1 MYLRTPNIETINPR
15 SIVTINLA
23 LLPEAENDK
32 MHNIIFNN
40 GIEDTVTS
48 DKLIHLYDQFLR
60 ESHILEDYRSPLND
74 RLESLNNNLTRMKAN
89 EFSIETSLANMCYY
103 VIVHIAVDKMFGQN
117 DDDTAIQVIKQLIV
131 DNGYKWEYSDEEKSS
146 LYPLIQEI
154 RDDIEHR
161 QHKYQ
166 DFILIRSLISA
177 YISFERDASHRLN
190 SKTGISVNDLSP
202 KEATD
207 TFERNYD
214 DINEYQEKLVYR
226 LLKNIPIPDER
237 IHVDLM
243 NNGGI
248 LDNRNTD
255 FTGSPL
261 DFKIKHEKMN
271 GKNVALIS
279 DFPVG
284 SAHELEVY
292 FSQFSI
298 YDVIPVSLSVEGI
311 KTITSI
317 KEYDE
322 LLSNIF
328 ELDKTLNYIFK
339 ESNVVLYFVDFSELM
354 ETLFERFG
362 SRLVADVTKYHL
374 GQRHF
379 DKNSLFIFPFKDTM
393 WHEVDKDQALARR
406 FQTYRH

>member
-1 MYLRTPNIETINPR
+1 MYLRMPNIETVNPR
-15 SIVTINLA
+15 RIVTINLA

-40 GIEDTVTS
+40 GVEETVTS

-60 ESHILEDYRSPLND
+60 EEHILEDNEAPMKD
-74 RLESLNNNLTRMKAN
+74 KLESLNNNLTSMKAN
-89 EFSIETSLANMCYY
+89 IFSTETSLANMCYF
-103 VIVHIAVDKMFGQN
+103 VIVHIAVEKMFGQN
-117 DDDTAIQVIKQLIV
+117 DDDTAIQVIKHLIV

-146 LYPLIQEI
+146 LYTLIQEI
-154 RDDIEHR
+154 RNDIEHR

-166 DFILIRSLISA
+166 DFTLIRSLISA

-190 SKTGISVNDLSP
+190 NKTGISVNDLSP

-207 TFERNYD
+207 SLEHNYD

-226 LLKNIPIPDER
+226 LLKNISISDER
-237 IHVDLM
+237 IHIDLM

-255 FTGSPL
+255 FTDSPL
-261 DFKIKHEKMN
+261 DHNIKHEQMN
-271 GKNVALIS
+271 GKNVAIVS

-298 YDVIPVSLSVEGI
+298 YDVIPISLRIKDI
-311 KTITSI
+311 KTMTSI

-322 LLSNIF
+322 LLSNVF

-362 SRLVADVTKYHL
+362 SRLVADVTKSKL
-374 GQRHF
+374 GQHRS
-379 DKNSLFIFPFKDTM
+379 DESSLFIFPFKDTM

-406 FQTYRH
+406 FQTYKH

>member
-1 MYLRTPNIETINPR
+1 MYVRMPNIETVNPR
-15 SIVTINLA
+15 RIVTINLS

-40 GIEDTVTS
+40 GVENTVTS
-48 DKLIHLYDQFLR
+48 DKLIHLYDRFLR
-60 ESHILEDYRSPLND
+60 EEHIIEDNRTPLND
-74 RLESLNNNLTRMKAN
+74 RLGSLNNNLNRMKAN
-89 EFSIETSLANMCYY
+89 EFSIETSLTNMCYLI
-103 VIVHIAVDKMFGQN
+103 IVHIAVEKMFGQN
-117 DDDTAIQVIKQLIV
+117 DDDTAIQVIKHLIV
-131 DNGYKWEYSDEEKSS
+131 DNGYKWEYSNEEKSS

-154 RDDIEHR
+154 RDDIEQR

-166 DFILIRSLISA
+166 DFILFRSLISA

-190 SKTGISVNDLSP
+190 NKTGISVNDLSP

-207 TFERNYD
+207 SLERNYD

-226 LLKNIPIPDER
+226 LLKNIPISDER
-237 IHVDLM
+237 IHIDLM

-261 DFKIKHEKMN
+261 DFKIKHEQMN
-271 GKNVALIS
+271 GKNVAIIS

-284 SAHELEVY
+284 SEHELEVY

-298 YDVIPVSLSVEGI
+298 YDVIPISLRVKDI
-311 KTITSI
+311 KTMTSI

-328 ELDKTLNYIFK
+328 ELEKTLNYIFK

-354 ETLFERFG
+354 EALFERFG
-362 SRLVADVTKYHL
+362 SKLVADVTKYYL
-374 GQRHF
+374 GQRYF
-379 DKNSLFIFPFKDTM
+379 GKNGLFIFPFKDTM
-393 WHEVDKDQALARR
+393 WHEVYKDQALARR
-406 FQTYRH
+406 FQTYKH

>member
-1 MYLRTPNIETINPR
+1 MYLRIPNIETINPR
-15 SIVTINLA
+15 RIVEINQA
-23 LLPEAENDK
+23 LLPEAENEK

-40 GIEDTVTS
+40 GVEGTVTS
-48 DKLIHLYDQFLR
+48 DKLIHLYDKFLR
-60 ESHILEDYRSPLND
+60 EEHILEDYRSPLND
-74 RLESLNNNLTRMKAN
+74 RLKSLNNNLTRMKAS
-89 EFSIETSLANMCYY
+89 EFSIETKLTNMCYF
-103 VIVHIAVDKMFGQN
+103 VIVIIAVDKMFGQS
-117 DDDTAIQVIKQLIV
+117 DDDTAIQVIKHLIV
-131 DNGYKWEYSDEEKSS
+131 DNGYKWTYSDDEFSS

-154 RDDIEHR
+154 RDDIEQR
-161 QHKYQ
+161 QLKYQ
-166 DFILIRSLISA
+166 DFLLIKELIST
-177 YISFERDASHRLN
+177 YILFEEDASHRLN
-190 SKTGISVNDLSP
+190 KKTGISVNDLSP

-261 DFKIKHEKMN
+261 DFKIKNEKMN
-271 GKNVALIS
+271 GKNVAIIS

-328 ELDKTLNYIFK
+328 ELDKILNYIFK
-339 ESNVVLYFVDFSELM
+339 ESNVVLYFEDFSELM

-362 SRLVADVTKYHL
+362 SRLVADVTKYNL

-379 DKNSLFIFPFKDTM
+379 DKNGLFIFPFKDTM

-406 FQTYRH
+406 FQTYKQ

>member
-1 MYLRTPNIETINPR
+1 MYVRMPNIETVNPR
-15 SIVTINLA
+15 SNVLKNIA
-23 LLPEAENDK
+23 LLPEAEKEK
-32 MHNIIFNN
+32 MYNIIFNN
-40 GIEDTVTS
+40 GLEDTVTS

-60 ESHILEDYRSPLND
+60 EEHILEDNETPMKD
-74 RLESLNNNLTRMKAN
+74 KLENLNNNLTRMKAS
-89 EFSIETSLANMCYY
+89 EFSIETKLTNMCYFA
-103 VIVHIAVDKMFGQN
+103 IVHIAVDKMFGQN

-166 DFILIRSLISA
+166 DFALIRALIST
-177 YISFERDASHRLN
+177 YIPFERDASHRLN
-190 SKTGISVNDLSP
+190 SKTGISVNDLAP

-226 LLKNIPIPDER
+226 LLKNISIPDER
-237 IHVDLM
+237 IHIDLM

-261 DFKIKHEKMN
+261 DHNIKHEQMN
-271 GKNVALIS
+271 GKNVAIIS

-292 FSQFSI
+292 FSQFST
-298 YDVIPVSLSVEGI
+298 YDVIPISLRVKDI
-311 KTITSI
+311 KTMTSI

-322 LLSNIF
+322 LLSNVF

>member
-32 MHNIIFNN
+32 MNNIIFNN
-40 GIEDTVTS
+40 GVEETVTS

-60 ESHILEDYRSPLND
+60 EEHILEDNETPMKD
-74 RLESLNNNLTRMKAN
+74 KLENLNNNLTRMKAS
-89 EFSIETSLANMCYY
+89 EFSIETKLTNMCYFA
-103 VIVHIAVDKMFGQN
+103 IVHIAVDKMFGQN

-166 DFILIRSLISA
+166 DFILFRSLISA
-177 YISFERDASHRLN
+177 YISFKRDSSHRLN
-190 SKTGISVNDLSP
+190 SKTGISVNDLAP

-207 TFERNYD
+207 TLERNYD

-248 LDNRNTD
+248 LDNRKTD

-271 GKNVALIS
+271 GKNVAIIS

-339 ESNVVLYFVDFSELM
+339 ESNVALYFVDFSELM

-379 DKNSLFIFPFKDTM
+379 DKNSLFIFPFKDPM
-393 WHEVDKDQALARR
+393 WDEVHKDQALARR
-406 FQTYRH
+406 FQTYKH

>member
-1 MYLRTPNIETINPR
+1 MYLRMPNIESVNPR
-15 SIVTINLA
+15 RIVTINLA

-32 MHNIIFNN
+32 MHNIIFHN
-40 GIEDTVTS
+40 GVEDTVTS

-60 ESHILEDYRSPLND
+60 EEHILEYND
-74 RLESLNNNLTRMKAN
+74 TPMKDKLENLNNNLTRMKAS
-89 EFSIETSLANMCYY
+89 EFSIETKLTNMCYFA
-103 VIVHIAVDKMFGQN
+103 IVHIAVDKIFGKN
-117 DDDTAIQVIKQLIV
+117 DDDTAIQVIKHLIV
-131 DNGYKWEYSDEEKSS
+131 DNGYKWEYSDEEKPS

-154 RDDIEHR
+154 RDDIENR
-161 QHKYQ
+161 RHKYQ
-166 DFILIRSLISA
+166 DFMLIRELIST
-177 YISFERDASHRLN
+177 YISFEKDASHRLN
-190 SKTGISVNDLSP
+190 KKTGISVNDLSP

-226 LLKNIPIPDER
+226 LLKNIPMPDER

-261 DFKIKHEKMN
+261 DFKIKHEQMN
-271 GKNVALIS
+271 GKNVAIIS

-298 YDVIPVSLSVEGI
+298 YDVIPISLRIKDI
-311 KTITSI
+311 KTMTSI

-322 LLSNIF
+322 LLSNVF

-362 SRLVADVTKYHL
+362 SRLVADVTKSKL
-374 GQRHF
+374 GQHRS
-379 DKNSLFIFPFKDTM
+379 DESSLFIFPFKDTM

-406 FQTYRH
+406 FQTYKH

>member
-1 MYLRTPNIETINPR
+1 MYVRMPNIETVNPR
-15 SIVTINLA
+15 SNVLKNIA
-23 LLPEAENDK
+23 LLPEAEKEK
-32 MHNIIFNN
+32 MYNIIFNN
-40 GIEDTVTS
+40 GLEDTVTS

-60 ESHILEDYRSPLND
+60 EEHILEDNETPMKD
-74 RLESLNNNLTRMKAN
+74 KLENLNNNLTRMKAS
-89 EFSIETSLANMCYY
+89 EFSIETKLTNMCYFA
-103 VIVHIAVDKMFGQN
+103 IVHIAVDKMFGQN
-117 DDDTAIQVIKQLIV
+117 DDDTAIQVIKHLIV

-166 DFILIRSLISA
+166 DFILFRSLISA
-177 YISFERDASHRLN
+177 YISFKRDSSHRLN
-190 SKTGISVNDLSP
+190 SKTRISVNDLAP

-207 TFERNYD
+207 TLERNYD

-248 LDNRNTD
+248 LDNRKTD

-271 GKNVALIS
+271 GKNVAIIS

-298 YDVIPVSLSVEGI
+298 YDVIPISLRVKDI
-311 KTITSI
+311 KTMKSI

-322 LLSNIF
+322 LLSNVF

-362 SRLVADVTKYHL
+362 SRLVADVTKSKL
-374 GQRHF
+374 GQHRS
-379 DKNSLFIFPFKDTM
+379 DESSLFIFPFKDTM

-406 FQTYRH
+406 FQTYKH